1 MNDRTSD
8 VLVAAYKLRN
18 DLKDAEAGSNEHGP
32 YWNTA
37 KLIKALR
44 EFYKEMPNG

>member
-1 MNDRTSD
+1 MQDRTSD
-8 VLVAAYKLRN
+8 VLVAAYKLRE
-18 DLKDAEAGSNEHGP
+18 DLKEAEAGTNEHGV

-37 KLIKALR
+37 KLVAALR